1 MARPSLT
8 RRRFIDMLLA
18 GEFLALA
25 AAVLY
30 PMFSYLFPRASMELV
45 PREVKVGPPD
55 EIAPGSAKLI
65 NMGAKPVLVLRTAG
79 GELRA
84 MSAVCT
90 HLQCTVQFRPEL
102 NAIHCACHDGK
113 YDVAGRNVSGP
124 PPRPL
129 EPLAVEVRDGAL
141 YVKRV

>member
-1 MARPSLT
+1 MALS

-18 GEFLALA
+18 GEFVALA

-30 PMFSYLFPRASMELV
+30 PIVSYLFPRASHDVV
-45 PREVKVGPPD
+45 PPEVKVGPAED
-55 EIAPGSAKLI
+55 IAPGSAKI
-65 NMGAKPVLVLRTAG
+65 VKMGVRPVLVLRTRD

-90 HLQCTVQFRPEL
+90 HLQCTVQFRPDL

-113 YDVAGRNVSGP
+113 YDLAGRNVSGP

-129 EPLAVEVRDGAL
+129 DTLAVEVRDGTL
-141 YVKRV
+141 YVKRA